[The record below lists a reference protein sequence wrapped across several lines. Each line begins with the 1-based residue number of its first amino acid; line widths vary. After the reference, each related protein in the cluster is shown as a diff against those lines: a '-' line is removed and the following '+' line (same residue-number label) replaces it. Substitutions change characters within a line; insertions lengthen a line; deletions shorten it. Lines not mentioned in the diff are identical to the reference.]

1 MKKQYIVLCGGL
13 VLVAALA
20 LFLSRRTQDA
30 PDVVQNVV
38 PTNSTTKPHSFA
50 ECVAQ
55 GYPIQESQPRRCQAG
70 KIAFVDAV
78 PVSNQDAL
86 VTPVQLDN
94 IAPHALVVS
103 PLVVRGTAP
112 GNWFFEANIGLRIL
126 DEQGVEVA
134 RGHADADGDWMTN
147 QPVRF
152 VGTINFTVPTSE
164 LGYIEIQK
172 DNPSDLPEQDASA
185 RIPVR
190 FK

>member
-30 PDVVQNVV
+30 PDVVKNVV

-70 KIAFVDAV
+70 KIAFVESADLGLAGGV
-78 PVSNQDAL
+78 HAPVIVEAL
-86 VTPVQLDN
+86 PANAHITSPMVL
-94 IAPHALVVS
+94 HGKALGS
-103 PLVVRGTAP
+103 
-112 GNWFFEANIGLRIL
+112 WFFEASFPVRVLDATGNI
-126 DEQGVEVA
+126 VA
-134 RGHADADGDWMTN
+134 EMQARADADWQTPDYV
-147 QPVRF
+147 P
-152 VGTINFTVPTSE
+152 FTVTLTFAPPQTESGFVE
-164 LGYIEIQK
+164 FAK
-172 DNPSDLPEQDASA
+172 DNPSGLPDLDASV
-185 RIPVR
+185 RVPVQ